1 MIIKLSTSEENALR
15 EQAAAHGFTSAED
28 YVIQIIRQ
36 RSTISSSR
44 KLPTPLKDE
53 NERNRIFNDLVI
65 NAQSRNPN
73 VDDSRDSI
81 YD

>member
-1 MIIKLSTSEENALR
+1 MIIKLSTNEEDALR
-15 EQAAAHGFTSAED
+15 EQAAAYGFTSVED
-28 YVIQIIRQ
+28 YVIQLIRQ
-36 RSTISSSR
+36 RSTILSPR

-53 NERNRIFNDLVI
+53 NERNRIFNDLVT
-65 NAQSRNPN
+65 NAKSRNPH

>member
-1 MIIKLSTSEENALR
+1 MIIKLSTSEEDALR
-15 EQAAAHGFTSAED
+15 EQAATYGFASPEE
-28 YVIQIIRQ
+28 YVIQLIKQ
-36 RSTISSSR
+36 RSIIPSPR

-65 NAQSRNPN
+65 NAQSRNPH